1 MKNEAVPSSASLK
14 KPARPPAFLLWLWYW
29 GPLLLW
35 MTLIFGFSTDAG
47 STRRTSRFIG
57 PLLRWLIPDISDEAI
72 QGVQLVVRKTAHMVE
87 YAILAFLAW
96 RGKRRPVTG
105 DQRPWNRTDAAFA
118 VAIAVLFAVTDEWH
132 QSFVPSRQ
140 GQVTD
145 VLFDSAGAAFGM
157 LALWGWGRHRRRW

>member
-1 MKNEAVPSSASLK
+1 MKNEAVPSSASSK
-14 KPARPPAFLLWLWYW
+14 TPARLHAILLWLWHW

-57 PLLRWLIPDISDEAI
+57 PFLRWLVPDISEEAI

-96 RGKRRPVTG
+96 RAKRSSMTR
-105 DQRPWNRTDAAFA
+105 DRRLWRRSDATF
-118 VAIAVLFAVTDEWH
+118 AIAIAILFAITDEWH

-140 GQVTD
+140 GQLTD
-145 VLFDSAGAAFGM
+145 VLFDSAGAVFAM
-157 LALWGWGRHRRRW
+157 LALWGWGRHRRHW